1 MNECSEIY
9 PKNPPE
15 KSIWDRVAD
24 RFVNF
29 QLIWIHSHKETAC
42 IDSFCDIF
50 HSGPNL
56 VLHTNAFN
64 FVPFP
69 PSNVLF
75 FALTMLKISSYI
87 TFTTRS
93 IPLYRIRNATSTKS
107 LPLCYFSGSII
118 KSSIARENY
127 IKSVPALQNIQ
138 TIVIARWLPIFVP
151 TSLPEVSTLER

>member
-1 MNECSEIY
+1 MPPCLCVNKSSQYTMKNCSMNECSRYIRKIH
-9 PKNPPE
+9 PK

-24 RFVNF
+24 RIFTDRYVNF

-56 VLHTNAFN
+56 DSIQTRSTLSLFLRVTC
-64 FVPFP
+64 
-69 PSNVLF
+69 SF

-118 KSSIARENY
+118 KSS
-127 IKSVPALQNIQ
+127 L
-138 TIVIARWLPIFVP
+138 
-151 TSLPEVSTLER
+151 

>member
-1 MNECSEIY
+1 MPPCLCVNKSSQYTMKNCSMHQSMNECSRYIR
-9 PKNPPE
+9 
-15 KSIWDRVAD
+15 KSHQKKSFWARVAD
-24 RFVNF
+24 RYLLTDM
-29 QLIWIHSHKETAC
+29 LIWIHSHKETAC

-118 KSSIARENY
+118 KSS
-127 IKSVPALQNIQ
+127 L
-138 TIVIARWLPIFVP
+138 
-151 TSLPEVSTLER
+151 